1 MIVGEET
8 RAHFLL
14 YHKVSLTM
22 PVSNLSFLRTLSS
35 GDSIFIAD
43 IIDTFL
49 EITPSALE
57 GIHAAA
63 QAKNYA
69 EVRRITHS
77 LKANLKML
85 GIDTAYAAALRL
97 EQNSEAHSEADEA
110 EVAKELSI
118 LQENCELAF
127 GELREVLKT
136 L

>member
-1 MIVGEET
+1 
-8 RAHFLL
+8 
-14 YHKVSLTM
+14 M